1 MRPAEVWGWYRYP
14 FSSRSLMVLRI
25 VAADRPIRNRRA
37 TVRLPAGSAVWTYV
51 SMTASSTWRSRSLRD
66 AAVILPNPFRENN
79 LRGRVPPG
87 QVADQRV
94 EPQPAFRGAHQPLV
108 PDLHPAPIHPGGN
121 GRQRAAMGGK
131 VEALVRAQRQINA
144 LEFPLLVAEGLL

>member
-1 MRPAEVWGWYRYP
+1 
-14 FSSRSLMVLRI
+14 MVLRI

-37 TVRLPAGSAVWTYV
+37 IVRLPAGSAVCTYV

-66 AAVILPNPFRENN
+66 AAVILPNPFGENN

-94 EPQPAFRGAHQPLV
+94 EAQPAFRRAHDPL
-108 PDLHPAPIHPGGN
+108 PPHLHPAPVHPAGK
-121 GRQRAAMGGK
+121 GR
-131 VEALVRAQRQINA
+131 
-144 LEFPLLVAEGLL
+144 